1 MLMKQPFQG
10 RVISTQKIETLII
23 FRKNAG
29 YLHQK
34 ERILS
39 TDCQK

>member
-1 MLMKQPFQG
+1 MPMKQLSQG
-10 RVISTQKIETLII
+10 RVTSTRKIETLII
-23 FRKNAG
+23 FRNNAE